1 MVTAP
6 AKGMPIHPTI
16 GDGSIRSSSDRNAED
31 FPQGPIVS
39 SAWEGWW
46 HESPTQG

>member
-1 MVTAP
+1 MVTAT
-6 AKGMPIHPTI
+6 AKSMPIHPTI
-16 GDGSIRSSSDRNAED
+16 RDGGSDRNAED
-31 FPQGPIVS
+31 FPQGQIVS